1 MKKAGKIFLCIVL
14 AVVVL
19 VCGIGVFMRSWISQT
34 YKRLD
39 EVATVDLADV
49 ADGIYEGVEETEL
62 VKVTVKVEV
71 KDHMIQDIQLIR
83 HVNGKGEPAE
93 AMIPE
98 MIGQN
103 TSEVDAVS
111 GATLSSKTIR
121 AAVRNA
127 LAQGTAQ
134 TE

>member
-1 MKKAGKIFLCIVL
+1 MKKAGKILLCIVIV
-14 AVVVL
+14 VVVL
-19 VCGIGVFMRSWISQT
+19 GCGIGVFMRSWISQT

-39 EVATVDLADV
+39 EVATVDLTDV

-71 KDHMIQDIQLIR
+71 KDHMIRDIQLIR
-83 HVNGKGEPAE
+83 HRNGKGESAE

-98 MIGQN
+98 MIGRN

-121 AAVRNA
+121 AAVRNT
-127 LAQGTAQ
+127 LAQGVKE

>member
-1 MKKAGKIFLCIVL
+1 MKKAGKILLCIVIV
-14 AVVVL
+14 VVVL

-39 EVATVDLADV
+39 EVATVDLTDV

-62 VKVTVKVEV
+62 VKVAVKVEV

-83 HVNGKGEPAE
+83 HVNGKGESAE

-98 MIGQN
+98 MISQN

-127 LAQGTAQ
+127 LAQGTTQ